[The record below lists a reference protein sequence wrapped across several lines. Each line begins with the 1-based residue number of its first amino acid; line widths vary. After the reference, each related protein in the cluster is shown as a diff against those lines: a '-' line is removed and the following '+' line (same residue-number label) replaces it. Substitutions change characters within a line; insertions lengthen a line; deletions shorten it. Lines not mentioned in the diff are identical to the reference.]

1 MSRASKFILW
11 LLCGLL
17 ISCSTPEAQWRALE
31 PSKSSKIEYQGRVIA
46 RTSATENGLGGT
58 GKAPFAQPQNG
69 LGGTGKQARNGLGG
83 TGSPAEHQ
91 HSGSQQNGV
100 GGTGKQPGKTTIV
113 GSVTA
118 FGSIWVNDRHILLPD
133 ETRYFRDGEQSAR
146 NDIRLGQVVAVLADE
161 YGDDYQ
167 AVEVHSVNNVIGPL
181 QSVRTL
187 VNGKTELQI
196 LGQRVL
202 MDQHT
207 RLLDQQQQAVSHQ
220 QLKTGQWLTVSGLRT
235 PDQSIRA
242 SLIQPATQQF
252 ALLAVPLSALNGDVV
267 LGEQR
272 IQFDADAPQLDQ
284 PLTLTGTLVDG
295 DFIVD
300 DWQPMPLTRLL
311 ELADAFWLEG
321 FPMEDAELYL
331 EGFEVEL
338 PEAFDTLEFDDSI
351 SIGFDDEGEYFWFDE
366 QPDVFDDLDSS
377 SLDPSDIDP
386 DWDDEGYDGEYDYDS
401 YDAEHYDDHHPEYE
415 YYHPDE

>member
-1 MSRASKFILW
+1 MSRASKLILW

-17 ISCSTPEAQWRALE
+17 ISCSSPESQWRAVE
-31 PSKSSKIEYQGRVIA
+31 TSKSSKIEYQGRVIA
-46 RTSATENGLGGT
+46 RAPTTENGLGGT

-91 HSGSQQNGV
+91 HSGSRQNGV

-118 FGSIWVNDRHILLPD
+118 FGSIWVNGRHILLPD

-146 NDIRLGQVVAVLADE
+146 HDIRLGQVVAVLADE

-181 QSVRTL
+181 QSLQVL
-187 VNGKTELQI
+187 ANGKTELQI
-196 LGQRVL
+196 LGQRVVA
-202 MDQHT
+202 DQHT
-207 RLLDQQQQAVSHQ
+207 RLLGQHQQAMSLT
-220 QLKTGQWLTVSGLRT
+220 QLEAGQWLSVSGLRM
-235 PDQSIRA
+235 PDQTIRA
-242 SLIQPATQQF
+242 SLLQPARQQI
-252 ALLAVPLSALNGDVV
+252 ALLAGPLSALNGDIV

-272 IQFDADAPQLDQ
+272 VRFGDQTPQLNQ
-284 PLTLTGTLVDG
+284 PLTLTGALVDG

-311 ELADAFWLEG
+311 ELADEFWLEG

-338 PEAFDTLEFDDSI
+338 PDAFDTLEFDNSI
-351 SIGFDDEGEYFWFDE
+351 SIGFDEEGEYFWFDE
-366 QPDVFDDLDSS
+366 QPDVFNDLGPSN
-377 SLDPSDIDP
+377 LDPSDVDT
-386 DWDDEGYDGEYDYDS
+386 DWGDERYDDDYDYDYDDDS
-401 YDAEHYDDHHPEYE
+401 YDTEYYDDYHHPEYE
-415 YYHPDE
+415 Y

>member
-17 ISCSTPEAQWRALE
+17 ISCSTPESQWRALE

-181 QSVRTL
+181 QSVQTL
-187 VNGKTELQI
+187 ANGKTELQI

-242 SLIQPATQQF
+242 SLIQPATQQI
-252 ALLAVPLSALNGDVV
+252 ALLAGPLSALNGDVV

-415 YYHPDE
+415 YYLPDE